1 MDILLPEV
9 ICLIIMDVFNVSR
22 NEVSIVLSFSFSKIQ
37 VFVSIFSQLG
47 RRYYVHICKQASMC
61 TFTE

>member
-37 VFVSIFSQLG
+37 VFVSFFSQLG
-47 RRYYVHICKQASMC
+47 TRYYVHVCKQASMC